1 MTESYK
7 GITLRQKARVLPADM
22 DTPISLFMGMAGA
35 GDGILLESAAVDG
48 RWGPLQHSGLRH
60 AASDFLPGRKAQ
72 PPCR

>member
-7 GITLRQKARVLPADM
+7 GITLHQKARVLPADM

-48 RWGPLQHSGLRH
+48 RWGRYSILACDMLLQISCQDG
-60 AASDFLPGRKAQ
+60 KAQ

>member
-7 GITLRQKARVLPADM
+7 GITLHQKARVLPADM

-48 RWGPLQHSGLRH
+48 R
-60 AASDFLPGRKAQ
+60 
-72 PPCR
+72 